1 MTAIARGRGAGANR
15 MAASAAPAPTLSQTA
30 VPLWERALAVYCIFH
45 YSDGLWGT
53 LFADPTAVDESP
65 MLRLLWYP
73 VYLLGLLGLMRIWR
87 EASKQLLGA
96 MLLVGLLVYTFIS
109 TGWSIQPDVTFR
121 RSIALLMTTLFGVY
135 LATRYD
141 WRSLVLLFA
150 ASFGIMAIVGFI
162 GSLLAPKLFVHK
174 LEYAGAW
181 KGVWRHKNQMGSLMA
196 RGVMACVCAAVL
208 MPQRR
213 RMWWAAAA
221 FCFVMV
227 LLSQSITSVLATI
240 VGLTVIAI
248 FWTASKGALSGYTF
262 AYCLLMIGLA
272 ALAAVLF
279 APEALFQM
287 AGRDS
292 TLTGRAGIWML
303 VEQEIDKAP
312 VFGHGYQSFWQGLH
326 GPAAHIRQALW
337 FNVPHSHNSWLEL
350 MLDLG
355 YFGAIGVGAYF
366 ALTTARTL
374 TKFKEPM
381 IGAFALATLSATF
394 LFSLSETVLWLPN
407 SYLQAMLVAIAI
419 KLSTEANARRTAA
432 IFKPTRSY
440 RSRSAQHY

>member
-1 MTAIARGRGAGANR
+1 MTAIARARGAAGNR
-15 MAASAAPAPTLSQTA
+15 NAASAAPAPTLSQTA

-53 LFADPTAVDESP
+53 LFASPNAVDESP

-73 VYLLGLLGLMRIWR
+73 VYILGLLGLMRIWR

-96 MLLVGLLVYTFIS
+96 TMLIGLLVYTFMS
-109 TGWSIQPDVTFR
+109 MGWSVEPDVTFR
-121 RSIALLMTTLFGVY
+121 RSIALIMTTLFGVY

-150 ASFGIMAIVGFI
+150 ASFATMAVVGFI
-162 GSLLAPKLFVHK
+162 GSLVAPKLFVHQ

-181 KGVWRHKNQMGSLMA
+181 MGVWRHKNQMGSLMA
-196 RGVMACVCAAVL
+196 RGVVACVCAAVL
-208 MPQRR
+208 MPRR
-213 RMWWAAAA
+213 RNMWLGFAV

-227 LLSQSITSVLATI
+227 LLAQSITSVLAT
-240 VGLTVIAI
+240 VLGLTVVGI

-272 ALAAVLF
+272 ALSAVLF
-279 APEALFQM
+279 APDALFQL

-303 VEQEIDKAP
+303 VEQEIAKAP
-312 VFGHGYQSFWQGLH
+312 MFGHGYQAFWHGLH
-326 GPAAHIRQALW
+326 GSAAHIRQALW

-355 YFGAIGVGAYF
+355 YFGAVGVGGYF
-366 ALTTARTL
+366 ALMTARTL

-381 IGAFALATLSATF
+381 IGAFALATLAATF

-407 SYLQAMLVAIAI
+407 YYLHAMLIAIGI

-432 IFKPTRSY
+432 IFKPTRTY
-440 RSRSAQHY
+440 RKRAAQHY